1 MRLKTEPSLEV
12 RKRRKS
18 LDAKTHLS
26 SRSNE
31 SDNDPGRG
39 KYDFYK
45 EFARSTRSLCR
56 SG

>member
-31 SDNDPGRG
+31 SNNDPERG
-39 KYDFYK
+39 NYNLYTKN
-45 EFARSTRSLCR
+45 S
-56 SG
+56 